1 MAIPATHG
9 VRARSV
15 RLLVVIAMLA
25 AFVAVPQSA
34 MAAFVITSET
44 EPNGTPAEANLVVAD
59 ASIAEAAISPAGD
72 EDYFK
77 YDLVAGTTYV
87 IETGP
92 STTDL
97 GTNYDI
103 VMWLYDTDGTSQLA
117 YDDDGGVSNYCYEEF
132 TPSVTGTYYTKVR
145 AFSHGSTTGIYGF
158 RVREMGAPP
167 VGGTATISGVVTD
180 MDGAL
185 EGIEVQDYVV
195 DPWFYQLDSG
205 YLTAGPMAMTDADG
219 MYEMTVGE
227 GSHIVSFID
236 PTGEYYE
243 QWFDGQPDMYSA
255 DAIVLAADESNTM
268 VDALLEKIPPIATKV
283 MATERAS
290 VDADGLEGNR
300 GSRTSD
306 VSADGRYVVFYS
318 GSSDFVPGD
327 ENGNRDWFRKDMTTG
342 EIELVN
348 VATDGT
354 QADRDYDGDGVA
366 AISAD
371 GRYVAFDS
379 DATNLV
385 ADDTND
391 TRDIFVRDMVDGVT
405 MRVSVDSDGNESAN
419 FSWSPV
425 MSGDGRYVAFNTSAS
440 FAADDS
446 GEYDDVYVHDMETGD
461 TNRVSVDSDG
471 LEGVE
476 NSYDPSLSH
485 DGSFVAF
492 VTRNAF
498 VADDTNDDWDVYVK
512 DMSDDSYRR
521 ANVASDGTEAN
532 NGTSNPPSI
541 SADGSR
547 VAFESYADNLVDGD
561 MNDQVDIFVHDFNTA
576 ETMMVSVQ
584 SDGSQTWSEK
594 WEADLSANGRFVA
607 FTERDGGGMP
617 PLGPSAGP
625 AIGMDIENSLVP
637 GDTNGNNDI
646 ILHDMADGS
655 TTMVSVTPA
664 GTNANSDSEGAA
676 VSGDGSVVSF
686 DSWADNIVVD
696 DENEVRDVFA
706 AHIEKAAMQPVDG
719 PSRYETAIQ
728 ISQDGWADSSS
739 EYVVIATGENWP
751 DALGGSALAGAY
763 GAPVLLTSKTE
774 LLPEVADEIERLGAT
789 EIYVLGG
796 TRALADGVSS
806 ALEALVGTDGS
817 VMRLGGAD
825 RYETAEIVAEEVV
838 ATLGTDYDGTAF
850 VATGLNFADALAGS
864 PLAAANGWPVYLA
877 PHPTIS
883 ATTITAMQDAGVT
896 DCILLGG
903 DAAMPEGTNVILLAA
918 GFDAIRIDGLDRY
931 DTAAKVA
938 SYGVTDAGLGWND
951 VAIATGMT
959 FPDALAGGA
968 AQGQRGS
975 VMLLTNQASVP
986 SYTSDTLVDNKA
998 SIANVR
1004 FFGGLSA
1011 VSEAVRHEIHMLLH

>member
-1 MAIPATHG
+1 MAIPAAHG
-9 VRARSV
+9 VRARGV

-34 MAAFVITSET
+34 MAAFVTTNEV

-59 ASIAEAAISPAGD
+59 GSIVEAAINPASEG
-72 EDYFK
+72 DYFK
-77 YDLVAGTTYV
+77 YDLVADTTYV

-97 GTNYDI
+97 GTNYDV
-103 VMWLYDTDGTSQLA
+103 VMYLYDTDGTTELA
-117 YDDDGGVSNYCYEEF
+117 YDDDGGVANFCYTEF
-132 TPSVTGTYYTKVR
+132 TPTVSGTYYSQVR
-145 AFSHGSTTGIYGF
+145 GWSSGSTGLYGF
-158 RVREMGAPP
+158 RVREMGAPA
-167 VGGTATISGVVTD
+167 GGTSTIGGVVTD

-205 YLTAGPMAMTDADG
+205 YLTAGPMVMTDADG
-219 MYEMTVGE
+219 MYEMTVDE

-236 PTGEYYE
+236 PAGEYYE
-243 QWFDGQPDMYSA
+243 QWFDGQPTMDLA
-255 DAIVLAADESNTM
+255 DAIVLADDESNTM

-283 MATERAS
+283 TSTERAS
-290 VDADGLEGNR
+290 VDADGLEGDR

-306 VSADGRYVVFYS
+306 ISADGRYVVFYS
-318 GSSDFVPGD
+318 GASFVPEDDGV
-327 ENGNRDWFRKDMTTG
+327 NRDWYRKDLTTG

-405 MRVSVDSDGNESAN
+405 VRVSVDSDGDESTS

-425 MSGDGRYVAFNTSAS
+425 ISGDGRYVAFNTSAS

-446 GEYDDVYVHDMETGD
+446 GGYDDVYVHDTETGD

-607 FTERDGGGMP
+607 FTERDGGMMP

-625 AIGMDIENSLVP
+625 SMSMDIQNSLVP
-637 GDTNGNNDI
+637 GDANGDDDI
-646 ILHDMADGS
+646 ILHDM
-655 TTMVSVTPA
+655 
-664 GTNANSDSEGAA
+664 
-676 VSGDGSVVSF
+676 
-686 DSWADNIVVD
+686 VD
-696 DENEVRDVFA
+696 
-706 AHIEKAAMQPVDG
+706 
-719 PSRYETAIQ
+719 
-728 ISQDGWADSSS
+728 
-739 EYVVIATGENWP
+739 
-751 DALGGSALAGAY
+751 
-763 GAPVLLTSKTE
+763 
-774 LLPEVADEIERLGAT
+774 
-789 EIYVLGG
+789 
-796 TRALADGVSS
+796 
-806 ALEALVGTDGS
+806 
-817 VMRLGGAD
+817 
-825 RYETAEIVAEEVV
+825 
-838 ATLGTDYDGTAF
+838 
-850 VATGLNFADALAGS
+850 
-864 PLAAANGWPVYLA
+864 
-877 PHPTIS
+877 
-883 ATTITAMQDAGVT
+883 
-896 DCILLGG
+896 
-903 DAAMPEGTNVILLAA
+903 
-918 GFDAIRIDGLDRY
+918 
-931 DTAAKVA
+931 
-938 SYGVTDAGLGWND
+938 
-951 VAIATGMT
+951 
-959 FPDALAGGA
+959 
-968 AQGQRGS
+968 
-975 VMLLTNQASVP
+975 
-986 SYTSDTLVDNKA
+986 
-998 SIANVR
+998 
-1004 FFGGLSA
+1004 
-1011 VSEAVRHEIHMLLH
+1011 